1 MESWKMKSREDYK
14 RQADKFDDAVSK
26 ATGLFYGSDDG
37 YHIYLDALDSMGIYR
52 VSESHPGN

>member
-14 RQADKFDDAVSK
+14 RQADKFDDAVAK

-37 YHIYLDALDSMGIYR
+37 YYSYLDALDSMGIYR
-52 VSESHPGN
+52 VSESHPGV